1 MRPTPI
7 PMATACRIFR
17 RFTNTSPIPRASD
30 TAGGG
35 ISDGDW
41 NQRRE
46 FNYSVR
52 AVIRVMPPYN
62 PEAINDD
69 YQDGRVLDEKPG
81 FAELEIVV
89 YPLNT
94 NAEAIKGNPN
104 WKSDYAGMQE
114 FLAPGATTNWD
125 AAMRETL
132 LGGLADGGIHP
143 DKLTDKELV
152 ERVSR
157 WIFKRAQFRKMF
169 CTFFVTF
176 PNGQPALIPGL
187 EKAFERE
194 RGDSKWTPADEFEH
208 ELLGRQM
215 YANRTYGTCTS
226 VAVYQATVLRAL
238 GIPTRMILCIPL
250 GDGSDGAQTEMIN
263 KNLTHHE
270 VRRDAYLGAL
280 AGGRSFASHTFCEAF
295 VGGRWRR
302 LNYSKLGQNVLDSK
316 TLGLMLKIHSF
327 GDLADANLAPTWGYR
342 YGKGLRDELF
352 PYSNP
357 YRLIEV
363 SDHFGKNASIPNPPA
378 DFELHLVTITKAYL
392 EDSSEAPIEVQK
404 AAAKRKFKPE
414 GSFYV
419 HCLEWLED
427 GGGWTQYKLF
437 MQRADRSFVLRAE
450 GHPDVSCRISGN
462 SYAGRSPDLCELE
475 LMIPPEEYAK
485 MVPDLAYTIHPVN
498 GNEGYRWQV
507 SDGVTIT
514 RR

>member
-1 MRPTPI
+1 M

-17 RFTNTSPIPRASD
+17 RFTNTSPIRRAAR
-30 TAGGG
+30 TAGG

-41 NQRRE
+41 DQRRE

-62 PEAINDD
+62 PGALNDD

-94 NAEAIKGNPN
+94 NGEAIKGNPN

-125 AAMRETL
+125 AAMREAL
-132 LGGLADGGIHP
+132 LGDLAANGINP
-143 DKLTDKELV
+143 DKLTDKEVV

-157 WIFKRAQFRKMF
+157 WMFKRAKYRKMF
-169 CTFFVTF
+169 CTCFVTF
-176 PNGQPALIPGL
+176 PNGQPAVIPGL
-187 EKAFERE
+187 ETAFERE
-194 RGDSKWTPADEFEH
+194 KGDSKWTEAQQFEH

-215 YANRTYGTCTS
+215 YANQTYGTCTS
-226 VAVYQATVLRAL
+226 MAVYQATLLRAL

-250 GDGSDGAQTEMIN
+250 ADGSDGNQTEMIN
-263 KNLTHHE
+263 KNLTHHQ

-280 AGGRSFASHTFCEAF
+280 TGGYSFTSHTFCEAF

-302 LNYSKLGQNVLDSK
+302 LNYTTLGQNVLDTK
-316 TLGLMLKIHSF
+316 TLGMMIKIHSF
-327 GDLADANLAPTWGYR
+327 NDLAEANLGPTWGYR
-342 YGKGLRDELF
+342 YAKGQRDELF

-357 YRLIEV
+357 YRLVEV
-363 SDHFGKNASIPNPPA
+363 SDHFGKYAAIPNPPA

-392 EDSSEAPIEVQK
+392 EDSPEAPIEVRRG
-404 AAAKRKFKPE
+404 KRDLGLDG
-414 GSFYV
+414 GSFYI

-427 GGGWTQYKLF
+427 AGGWMQYKLF
-437 MQRADRSFVLRAE
+437 MQRADLTFLLRAE
-450 GHPDVSCRISGN
+450 GHPDVSCHISGN
-462 SYAGRSPDLCELE
+462 SYAGRSPNLCELQVI
-475 LMIPPEEYAK
+475 IPPEEYAK

-498 GNEGYRWQV
+498 SHEGYRWRV